1 MTTSLAD
8 LGLREAARLVAR
20 RKVSPVELVDA
31 ALDRIASVDPSLNA
45 MLTVTAEPARDAARH
60 ALQQAGKRRAT
71 PALLP
76 GLPITIKDLILTK
89 DAPTTCGSRIFGE
102 GLPGGHDAPVVRNL
116 RRAGAAILGKNNL
129 HEIALGVTTVNEHFG
144 PARNPHD
151 PTRVSGGSSGG
162 SAVAVAA
169 GMGLASVGTD
179 TRGSIRIPSAWCGIV
194 GLKPTYGLVST
205 EDVLPLAP
213 SLDHVGPMTRRVED
227 AALLLGAMVGRRAY
241 AERLLRAV
249 DRAPRRLTIGV
260 AEFFLRD
267 ADGEIVAAV
276 EKAVDALR
284 RMKHRIVAVD
294 LPELEPSHEASRVI
308 VLAEA
313 IAFHDRLL
321 KENPSG
327 YGPMVRER
335 LEGGYQLSA
344 MQYVKAEEV
353 RAELLEAYM
362 ALFRE
367 VDCLVGATL
376 PLFPPTIG
384 TMNVKLGSRQM
395 SLAEAC
401 CTYNA
406 PQNLTGVPALSIPCG
421 NGRAGLPIGL
431 QLIAG
436 PGREDIVLGV
446 GAILEKR

>member
-8 LGLREAARLVAR
+8 LGLREAARLVTR

-31 ALDRIASVDPSLNA
+31 ALARIDARNPELNA
-45 MLTVTAEPARDAARH
+45 MITVTAEPAREAARRV
-60 ALQQAGKRRAT
+60 ADRLGRRSA
-71 PALLP
+71 PALLLP
-76 GLPITIKDLILTK
+76 GIPLTIKDLILTR
-89 DAPTTCGSRIFGE
+89 DALTTCGSRIFGD
-102 GLPGGHDAPVVRNL
+102 GLPAGQDAPVVQRL
-116 RRAGAAILGKNNL
+116 RRAGATIIGKNNL

-151 PTRVSGGSSGG
+151 PTRVAGGSSGG

-169 GMGLASVGTD
+169 GMGQGSVGSD
-179 TRGSIRIPSAWCGIV
+179 TRGSIRIPSAWCGTV

-213 SLDHVGPMTRRVED
+213 SLDHLGPMTRRVED
-227 AALLLGAMVGRRAY
+227 AALLLGAMVGRPAY
-241 AERLLRAV
+241 TKRLLRAV
-249 DRAPRRLTIGV
+249 DRAPRALTIGV

-267 ADGEIVAAV
+267 ADAEIVAAV
-276 EKAVDALR
+276 ERAVDSLR
-284 RMKHRIVAVD
+284 RKKHRIVAVE
-294 LPELEPSHEASRVI
+294 LPELEPAHEASRVV

-313 IAFHDRLL
+313 IAFHDRIL
-321 KENPSG
+321 KERPSG
-327 YGPMVRER
+327 YGPLVRER

-344 MQYVKAEEV
+344 LQYVKAEEV
-353 RAELLEAYM
+353 RAELLAAYT

-367 VDCLVGATL
+367 VDCVIGATL
-376 PLFPPTIG
+376 PIFAPPIG
-384 TMNVKLGSRQM
+384 TANVSLGGREM

-406 PQNLTGVPALSIPCG
+406 PQNLTGVPALSLPAG
-421 NGRAGLPIGL
+421 TNRAGLPIGI

-436 PGREDIVLGV
+436 LGRDDVVLAVGAVLG
-446 GAILEKR
+446 R

>member
-20 RKVSPVELVDA
+20 RKVSPIELVDA
-31 ALDRIASVDPSLNA
+31 ALARIEAKNPDLNA
-45 MLTVTAEPARDAARH
+45 MISVTAEPARLAAKRVTARLGRRSAP
-60 ALQQAGKRRAT
+60 AL
-71 PALLP
+71 LLP
-76 GLPITIKDLILTK
+76 GLPVTLKDLILTR
-89 DAPTTCGSRIFGE
+89 DGPTTCGSRIFGE
-102 GLPGGHDAPVVRNL
+102 GLPADRDAPVVRNL
-116 RRAGAAILGKNNL
+116 RAAGAAIIGKNNL

-151 PTRVSGGSSGG
+151 RTRVAGGSSGG
-162 SAVAVAA
+162 SAVAVAS
-169 GMGLASVGTD
+169 GMGLGSVGSD
-179 TRGSIRIPSAWCGIV
+179 TRGSIRIPSAWCGTV
-194 GLKPTYGLVST
+194 GLKPTYGVVST

-213 SLDHVGPMTRRVED
+213 SLDHLGPMTRRVED

-241 AERLLRAV
+241 AERMLRAV

-267 ADGEIVAAV
+267 AEPEIVAAV
-276 EKAVDALR
+276 EHAVAALQR
-284 RMKHRIVAVD
+284 KRHRIVAVE
-294 LPELEPSHEASRVI
+294 LPELEPAHEASRVV

-313 IAFHDRLL
+313 IAFHDRIL
-321 KENPSG
+321 KERPSG
-327 YGPMVRER
+327 YGPLVRER

-344 MQYVKAEEV
+344 LQYVKAEEV
-353 RAELLEAYM
+353 RAELLEAYTR
-362 ALFRE
+362 LFRE

-376 PLFPPTIG
+376 PIFAPPIG
-384 TMNVKLGSRQM
+384 TASVSLGGREM

-406 PQNLTGVPALSIPCG
+406 PQNLTGVPALSIPAG
-421 NGRAGLPIGL
+421 TNRAGLPIGV

-436 PGREDIVLGV
+436 LDRDDVVLAV
-446 GAILEKR
+446 GAELER